1 MSNYTYRAIYVDGS
15 PVAGK
20 IEERN
25 FSGTTRRA
33 PDSASL
39 GEVGSVAEA
48 ACKQSGRET
57 RVLRDDNTV
66 AQVYH
71 P

>member
-1 MSNYTYRAIYVDGS
+1 MSNYSYRAVYADGS
-15 PVAGK
+15 HVAGK
-20 IEERN
+20 IEEQN
-25 FSGTTRRA
+25 FSGTTRRS
-33 PDSASL
+33 PDPSSL
-39 GEVGSVAEA
+39 TEIGSVAEA

-66 AQVYH
+66 AQVYR